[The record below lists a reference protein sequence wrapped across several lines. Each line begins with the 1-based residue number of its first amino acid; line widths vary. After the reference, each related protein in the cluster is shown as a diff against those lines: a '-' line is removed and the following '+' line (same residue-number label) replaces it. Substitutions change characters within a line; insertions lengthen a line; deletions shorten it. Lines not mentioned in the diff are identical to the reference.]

1 MHFQHPIK
9 RFKRFFFVKS
19 SQHKRR
25 VYKDSTILLDWIN
38 TVQTTWS
45 GKGGG
50 TGRISQKFY
59 EINIPKPLI

>member
-50 TGRISQKFY
+50 NRENISKV
-59 EINIPKPLI
+59 L

>member
-50 TGRISQKFY
+50 EQGEYLKSFMKSIFQS
-59 EINIPKPLI
+59 P

>member
-45 GKGGG
+45 GKGGEQG
-50 TGRISQKFY
+50 EYLKSFMKSIFQS
-59 EINIPKPLI
+59 P